1 MKRISAFGA
10 TLLLVAGLFG
20 CDKHAVVN
28 SQQLVILID
37 VSDSIEP
44 AAEEQAFSAIDR
56 VIAQRQRGDRIAVI
70 PITGDAQAESSG
82 RVIRFEVPT
91 VRQAYD
97 NDRRD
102 FRSKLKR
109 ALEEFKAAA
118 MASPGSR
125 TDILGA
131 VALAQQEFKFRAGSS
146 KKSLVILSDFIQDD
160 SELNFLKDMRLAS
173 KAVAKE
179 FAMQLAKATAID
191 LRGVPVYLGLL
202 RSKDYKGVAR
212 NRREAI
218 QQFWVEYVNSSGAQ
232 ANFATD
238 GTGLL
243 EVFTGA
249 SVHEN
254 YSARQ

>member
-1 MKRISAFGA
+1 MERISTFGV

-20 CDKHAVVN
+20 CGKQTVVGP
-28 SQQLVILID
+28 QQLVILID

-44 AAEEQAFSAIDR
+44 AAEEQAFAAIDR
-56 VIAQRQRGDRIAVI
+56 VIAQRQRGDRITVI
-70 PITGDAQAESSG
+70 PINGDAQAESSG

-97 NDRRD
+97 NDLRN
-102 FRSKLKR
+102 FRNNLKR
-109 ALEEFKAAA
+109 SLEEFKAAA
-118 MASPGSR
+118 LASPGAK

-131 VALAQQEFKFRAGSS
+131 VALAHQEFKFHAGSS

-160 SELNFLKDMRLAS
+160 SELNFLKDIRLAN
-173 KAVAKE
+173 KVVAKE
-179 FAMQLAKATAID
+179 FAMQSAKATAID
-191 LRGVPVYLGLL
+191 LRGVLVFLGLL
-202 RSKDYKGVAR
+202 RSKDYKSVGR

-218 QQFWVEYVNSSGAQ
+218 QQFWIEYFNSSGAQ
-232 ANFATD
+232 PNFATD

-243 EVFTGA
+243 EMFTGA

-254 YSARQ
+254 YSVRH

>member
-1 MKRISAFGA
+1 MKRIATFGMV
-10 TLLLVAGLFG
+10 LLLVACLFG
-20 CDKHAVVN
+20 CGKQSVVG

-44 AAEEQAFSAIDR
+44 AAEEQAFGAIDR

-97 NDRRD
+97 NDLRD
-102 FRSKLKR
+102 FRNKLKR
-109 ALEEFKAAA
+109 SLEEFKAAA
-118 MASPGSR
+118 MANPGAK

-131 VALAQQEFKFRAGSS
+131 VALAEQEFKFRAGSS

-160 SELNFLKDMRLAS
+160 SELNFLKDVRLAS
-173 KAVAKE
+173 KAAAKE
-179 FAMQLAKATAID
+179 FAMQSAKATALD
-191 LRGVPVYLGLL
+191 LRGVPIFLGLL
-202 RSKDYKGVAR
+202 RSKDYKGMQR

-218 QQFWVEYVNSSGAQ
+218 QEFWIEYFSSSGAK
-232 ANFATD
+232 ADLAVD
-238 GTGLL
+238 GSGLL
-243 EVFTGA
+243 NVFIGDP
-249 SVHEN
+249 VGH
-254 YSARQ
+254 QK

>member
-1 MKRISAFGA
+1 MERITPFGV
-10 TLLLVAGLFG
+10 TLLLVVGLFG
-20 CDKHAVVN
+20 CGKQAVVG

-97 NDRRD
+97 NDLRN
-102 FRSKLKR
+102 FRNNLKR
-109 ALEEFKAAA
+109 SLEEFKAAA

-131 VALAQQEFKFRAGSS
+131 VALAQQEFKFR
-146 KKSLVILSDFIQDD
+146 
-160 SELNFLKDMRLAS
+160 
-173 KAVAKE
+173 
-179 FAMQLAKATAID
+179 
-191 LRGVPVYLGLL
+191 
-202 RSKDYKGVAR
+202 
-212 NRREAI
+212 
-218 QQFWVEYVNSSGAQ
+218 
-232 ANFATD
+232 
-238 GTGLL
+238 
-243 EVFTGA
+243 
-249 SVHEN
+249 
-254 YSARQ
+254 

>member
-1 MKRISAFGA
+1 MERIRLLGA
-10 TLLLVAGLFG
+10 ALLLVVGLFG
-20 CDKHAVVN
+20 CGKQAVVGP
-28 SQQLVILID
+28 QQLVILID

-97 NDRRD
+97 NDLRD
-102 FRSKLKR
+102 FRNKLKR
-109 ALEEFKAAA
+109 SLEEFKAAA

-131 VALAQQEFKFRAGSS
+131 VSLAQQEFKFRAGSAR
-146 KKSLVILSDFIQDD
+146 KSLVILSDFIQDD
-160 SELNFLKDMRLAS
+160 SELNFLKDRRLAS

-179 FAMQLAKATAID
+179 FGMQSAKAAAID
-191 LRGVPVYLGLL
+191 LREAPVYLGLL
-202 RSKDYKGVAR
+202 RSKDYKAVGR

-218 QQFWVEYVNSSGAQ
+218 LEFWVEYFNSSGAQ
-232 ANFATD
+232 TDLAVD

-243 EVFTGA
+243 DGFINPV
-249 SVHEN
+249 
-254 YSARQ
+254 R

>member
-1 MKRISAFGA
+1 MRRIETFGA
-10 TLLLVAGLFG
+10 TLLLVVALFG
-20 CDKHAVVN
+20 CGKQAAVG

-44 AAEEQAFSAIDR
+44 AAEEQAFGAIDR
-56 VIAQRQRGDRIAVI
+56 MIAQRQRGDRITII

-82 RVIRFEVPT
+82 RIIRFEVPT

-97 NDRRD
+97 NDLRD
-102 FRSKLKR
+102 FRNKLKR
-109 ALEEFKAAA
+109 SLEEFKAAA
-118 MASPGSR
+118 LASPGSR

-131 VALAQQEFKFRAGSS
+131 VPLAQQEFKFRAGTS

-160 SELNFLKDMRLAS
+160 SELNFLKDMRLVS

-179 FAMQLAKATAID
+179 FAMQSAKATAID

-202 RSKDYKGVAR
+202 RSKDYKGVTR
-212 NRREAI
+212 SKREAI
-218 QQFWVEYVNSSGAQ
+218 QQFWIEYFNSSGARTDL
-232 ANFATD
+232 AVD

-243 EVFTGA
+243 DAFVSNPVG
-249 SVHEN
+249 H
-254 YSARQ
+254 QK

>member
-1 MKRISAFGA
+1 MERISPFGA
-10 TLLLVAGLFG
+10 TLLLVVGLFG
-20 CDKHAVVN
+20 CGKQAVVGA
-28 SQQLVILID
+28 QQLVVLID

-44 AAEEQAFSAIDR
+44 AAEEQAFGAIDR

-97 NDRRD
+97 NDLRD
-102 FRSKLKR
+102 FRNKLKR

-118 MASPGSR
+118 IASPGAK
-125 TDILGA
+125 TYILGA
-131 VALAQQEFKFRAGSS
+131 VTLAEQEFKFHAGSS

-160 SELNFLKDMRLAS
+160 SELNFLRDARLAS

-179 FAMQLAKATAID
+179 FAMQLARATAID
-191 LRGVPVYLGLL
+191 LRGVPIYLGLL
-202 RSKDYKGVAR
+202 RSKDYKGVGR

-218 QQFWVEYVNSSGAQ
+218 QQFWIEYFNSTGAK
-232 ANFATD
+232 AELAVD

-243 EVFTGA
+243 NAFVGDP
-249 SVHEN
+249 SGH
-254 YSARQ
+254 QK

>member
-1 MKRISAFGA
+1 MKRISTFGA

-20 CDKHAVVN
+20 CGKQTVVGPE
-28 SQQLVILID
+28 QLVILID

-56 VIAQRQRGDRIAVI
+56 VIAQRQRGDRITVI

-97 NDRRD
+97 NDLRD
-102 FRSKLKR
+102 FRNKLKR
-109 ALEEFKAAA
+109 SLEEFKAAA

-160 SELNFLKDMRLAS
+160 SELNFLRDTRLAS
-173 KAVAKE
+173 KAIAKE
-179 FAMQLAKATAID
+179 FAMQSAKAAAID
-191 LRGVPVYLGLL
+191 LRGVPIYLGLL
-202 RSKDYKGVAR
+202 RSKDYKGVVR

-218 QQFWVEYVNSSGAQ
+218 QQFWVEYFNSSGAK
-232 ANFATD
+232 ADLAVD

-243 EVFTGA
+243 NAFVGHA
-249 SVHEN
+249 VGH
-254 YSARQ
+254 